1 MKGAAMKLLP
11 SLTLAMTALAPLSPT
26 AAAPG
31 APSPYAPLAFLI
43 GHCWKGT
50 FPGGAVT
57 DVHCFS
63 WVYGDKFVRDRH
75 VVHRGPGREDQG
87 ESLYLW
93 DAASSQLQYLYIESA
108 GGFSRGTV
116 SREADVLVFPP
127 SHYTENGEEQT
138 YRSRWQ
144 RSGEHAYEV
153 ITEFSLKGAW
163 TPGFRV
169 HMQELPPG
177 QTR

>member
-1 MKGAAMKLLP
+1 MMRTLLSLMLAA
-11 SLTLAMTALAPLSPT
+11 LTLVRAGPAC
-26 AAAPG
+26 AAP
-31 APSPYAPLAFLI
+31 PSPYEPLAFLV

-50 FPGGAVT
+50 FPGGDVT

-63 WVYGDKFVRDRH
+63 WVYGDKFVRDVH
-75 VVHRGPGREDQG
+75 VVHRGPGREDHG
-87 ESLYLW
+87 ESLYVW
-93 DAASSQLQYLYIESA
+93 DAAKRQLQYLYIESA

-116 SREADVLVFPP
+116 SQDGDALVFPP
-127 SHYTENGEEQT
+127 SHYTENGEAQT

-153 ITEFSLKGAW
+153 ITEFSAKGAW

-169 HMQELPPG
+169 HMQELPAG
-177 QTR
+177 ESR

>member
-1 MKGAAMKLLP
+1 MRMPLTLLLSAGALLP
-11 SLTLAMTALAPLSPT
+11 AAPA
-26 AAAPG
+26 AAAPP
-31 APSPYAPLAFLI
+31 PSPYQGLAFLV

-50 FPGGAVT
+50 FPGGKVT

-63 WVYGDKFVRDRH
+63 WVYGDKFVRDEH
-75 VVHRGPGREDQG
+75 VVHRGPGQDDRG

-93 DAASSQLQYLYIESA
+93 DAARGQIQYLYIESA
-108 GGFSRGTV
+108 GGFSRGSV
-116 SREADVLVFPP
+116 SREGDVLVFPP
-127 SHYTENGEEQT
+127 SHYTENGAEQT

-153 ITEFSLKGAW
+153 ITEFSVKGAW

-169 HMQELPPG
+169 HMQELPAG
-177 QTR
+177 ESR